1 MTFIHPTAIVEKGA
15 EIAEGASVGPYCIV
29 GSKVRLGAGV
39 KLIAHVWIGG
49 DTTVG
54 DNTEISPFAVIG
66 HNPQH
71 KKCMYQP
78 GKLLIGK
85 NNVIREHATMHPGT
99 PIDNNVT
106 IVGDNGLF
114 MVGIHVAHDCVVG
127 DNVIMSNNAT
137 LAGHVKVGDWAIV
150 GGLTAVHQFTR
161 IGAHAM
167 VGGMCGITRDIVP
180 YSLIAANAL
189 EGINI
194 VGLKRRGFSLDV
206 INRLRRAVDE
216 IFKGREGTLSER
228 VEKVATEY
236 ADCDPVMEIVR
247 FMQADSKRG
256 FTQPAEQ
263 AAQSL

>member
-1 MTFIHPTAIVEKGA
+1 MTYIHPTAIIEDGA
-15 EIAEGASVGPYCIV
+15 EIGQDASIGPYCIV
-29 GSKVRLGAGV
+29 GSQVKLGAGV
-39 KLIAHVWIGG
+39 KLIAHVWVGG
-49 DTTVG
+49 DTTIG

-99 PIDNNVT
+99 PIDNNIT

-114 MVGIHVAHDCVVG
+114 MVGTHVAHDCVIG

-137 LAGHVKVGDWAIV
+137 LAGHVKLGNWAIV

-167 VGGMCGITRDIVP
+167 VGGMCGITRDVVP
-180 YSLIAANAL
+180 YSLISANAL
-189 EGINI
+189 EGVNI

-206 INRLRRAVDE
+206 INRLRHAVDE
-216 IFKGREGTLSER
+216 IFNEHETTLAER
-228 VEKVATEY
+228 VEKVASEY
-236 ADCDPVMEIVR
+236 SDCEPVMEIVH
-247 FMQADSKRG
+247 FMQSDSKRG
-256 FTQPAEQ
+256 FTQPLERKG
-263 AAQSL
+263 